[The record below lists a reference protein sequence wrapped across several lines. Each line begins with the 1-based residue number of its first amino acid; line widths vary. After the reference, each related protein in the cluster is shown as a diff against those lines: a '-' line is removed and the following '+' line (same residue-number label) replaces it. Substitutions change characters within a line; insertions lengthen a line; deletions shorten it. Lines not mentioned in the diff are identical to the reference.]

1 MMKVKHD
8 CEGGVADMAKSKKK
22 ASEKAQDSGKRNP
35 VGIVAGFRQIV
46 QDLLVPELKAI
57 QVTLQHHGELI
68 QGLQRQMETMQ
79 KQMDERFTAMQRQM
93 DERFTAMQRQMDE
106 RFTAMQRQMDERL
119 TAMQRQMDER
129 FAAMQQQNAEEFAK
143 IWKAITELLEAQ
155 QHNQVILQ
163 RILDRLDVTEMVRE
177 TQTRQKVIEAQ
188 TEQLRKEVAHLR
200 RLLEMAMQQ
209 RGIQPTTP

>member
-1 MMKVKHD
+1 
-8 CEGGVADMAKSKKK
+8 MAKSKTKTSGKK
-22 ASEKAQDSGKRNP
+22 ASEKKKKSKGENP
-35 VGIVAGFRQIV
+35 IGIVAGFRQIV

-79 KQMDERFTAMQRQM
+79 KQ
-93 DERFTAMQRQMDE
+93 
-106 RFTAMQRQMDERL
+106 
-119 TAMQRQMDER
+119 
-129 FAAMQQQNAEEFAK
+129 NVEEFAK
-143 IWKAITELLEAQ
+143 VWKAITELLEAQ

-177 TQTRQKVIEAQ
+177 TQTRQKVVEAQ
-188 TEQLRKEVAHLR
+188 TEQLREEVAHLR

>member
-1 MMKVKHD
+1 MARSKTKVSERTKKS
-8 CEGGVADMAKSKKK
+8 EG
-22 ASEKAQDSGKRNP
+22 ENP
-35 VGIVAGFRQIV
+35 IGIVAGFRQVV

-79 KQMDERFTAMQRQM
+79 KQ
-93 DERFTAMQRQMDE
+93 
-106 RFTAMQRQMDERL
+106 
-119 TAMQRQMDER
+119 
-129 FAAMQQQNAEEFAK
+129 NIEEFAK
-143 IWKAITELLEAQ
+143 VWKAITELLEAQ

-188 TEQLRKEVAHLR
+188 TEQLREEVAHLR

-209 RGIQPTTP
+209 RGIQPTTQ

>member
-106 RFTAMQRQMDERL
+106 RFTAMQRQMDER
-119 TAMQRQMDER
+119 
-129 FAAMQQQNAEEFAK
+129 FVAMQQQNAEEFGK
-143 IWKAITELLEAQ
+143 VWKAITELLEAQ

-188 TEQLRKEVAHLR
+188 TEQLREEVAHLR

>member
-1 MMKVKHD
+1 MN
-8 CEGGVADMAKSKKK
+8 MAKSKTKTRGEKTSERAKK
-22 ASEKAQDSGKRNP
+22 LGKENP
-35 VGIVAGFRQIV
+35 IGIVAGFRQVI

-68 QGLQRQMETMQ
+68 QGLQRQMEAMQ
-79 KQMDERFTAMQRQM
+79 KQMNERFIAMQRQIDERFAAMQQQMDERFV
-93 DERFTAMQRQMDE
+93 
-106 RFTAMQRQMDERL
+106 
-119 TAMQRQMDER
+119 AMQRQMDER

-143 IWKAITELLEAQ
+143 VWKAITELLEAQ

-188 TEQLRKEVAHLR
+188 TEQLREEVAHLR

-209 RGIQPTTP
+209 KGIQPTTP

>member
-1 MMKVKHD
+1 MARSKTKVSERTKKS
-8 CEGGVADMAKSKKK
+8 GG
-22 ASEKAQDSGKRNP
+22 ENP
-35 VGIVAGFRQIV
+35 IGIVAGFRQVV

-79 KQMDERFTAMQRQM
+79 KQ
-93 DERFTAMQRQMDE
+93 
-106 RFTAMQRQMDERL
+106 
-119 TAMQRQMDER
+119 
-129 FAAMQQQNAEEFAK
+129 NVEEFAK
-143 IWKAITELLEAQ
+143 VWKAITELLEAQ

-188 TEQLRKEVAHLR
+188 TEQLREEVAHLR

-209 RGIQPTTP
+209 RGIQPTTQ

>member
-1 MMKVKHD
+1 
-8 CEGGVADMAKSKKK
+8 MAKSKKK

-106 RFTAMQRQMDERL
+106 RFTAMQRQMDER
-119 TAMQRQMDER
+119 
-129 FAAMQQQNAEEFAK
+129 FAAMQQQNAEEFGK
-143 IWKAITELLEAQ
+143 VWKAITELLEAQ

-188 TEQLRKEVAHLR
+188 TEQLREEVAHLR

>member
-1 MMKVKHD
+1 
-8 CEGGVADMAKSKKK
+8 MAKSKTKTSGKK
-22 ASEKAQDSGKRNP
+22 ASEKKKNSKGENP
-35 VGIVAGFRQIV
+35 IGIVAGFRQIV

-106 RFTAMQRQMDERL
+106 RFTAMQRQMDER
-119 TAMQRQMDER
+119 
-129 FAAMQQQNAEEFAK
+129 FVAMQQQNAEEFGK
-143 IWKAITELLEAQ
+143 VWKAITELLEAQ

-188 TEQLRKEVAHLR
+188 TEQLREEVAHLR

>member
-1 MMKVKHD
+1 
-8 CEGGVADMAKSKKK
+8 MAKSKTKTSGKK
-22 ASEKAQDSGKRNP
+22 ASEKKKKSKGENP
-35 VGIVAGFRQIV
+35 IGIVAGFRQIV

-106 RFTAMQRQMDERL
+106 RFTAMQRQMDER
-119 TAMQRQMDER
+119 
-129 FAAMQQQNAEEFAK
+129 FAAVQQQNAEEFGK
-143 IWKAITELLEAQ
+143 VWKAITELLEAQ

-188 TEQLRKEVAHLR
+188 TEQLREEVAHLR

>member
-1 MMKVKHD
+1 
-8 CEGGVADMAKSKKK
+8 MAKSKTKTSGKK
-22 ASEKAQDSGKRNP
+22 ASEKKKKSKGENP
-35 VGIVAGFRQIV
+35 IGIVAGFRQIV

-106 RFTAMQRQMDERL
+106 RFTAMQRQMDER
-119 TAMQRQMDER
+119 
-129 FAAMQQQNAEEFAK
+129 FVAMQQQNAEEFGK
-143 IWKAITELLEAQ
+143 VWKAITELLEAQ

-188 TEQLRKEVAHLR
+188 TEQLREEVAHLR

>member
-1 MMKVKHD
+1 
-8 CEGGVADMAKSKKK
+8 MAKSKTKTSGKK
-22 ASEKAQDSGKRNP
+22 ASEKKKKSKGENP
-35 VGIVAGFRQIV
+35 IGIVAGFRQIV

-68 QGLQRQMETMQ
+68 QGLQRQME
-79 KQMDERFTAMQRQM
+79 AMQRQM

-106 RFTAMQRQMDERL
+106 RFTAMQRQMDERF
-119 TAMQRQMDER
+119 TTMQRQMDER
-129 FAAMQQQNAEEFAK
+129 FVAMQQQNAEEFGK
-143 IWKAITELLEAQ
+143 VWKAITELLEAQ

-188 TEQLRKEVAHLR
+188 TEQLREEVAHLR

>member
-1 MMKVKHD
+1 
-8 CEGGVADMAKSKKK
+8 MAKSKTKTSGKK
-22 ASEKAQDSGKRNP
+22 ASEKKKKSKGENP
-35 VGIVAGFRQIV
+35 IGIVAGFRQIV
-46 QDLLVPELKAI
+46 QELLVPELKAI

-106 RFTAMQRQMDERL
+106 RFTAMQRQMDER
-119 TAMQRQMDER
+119 
-129 FAAMQQQNAEEFAK
+129 FAAMQQQNAEEFGK
-143 IWKAITELLEAQ
+143 VWKAITELLEAQ

-188 TEQLRKEVAHLR
+188 TEQLREEVAHLR

>member
-1 MMKVKHD
+1 MGS
-8 CEGGVADMAKSKKK
+8 EGGATNIAKSKTSGKK
-22 ASEKAQDSGKRNP
+22 ASEKKKKSKGENP
-35 VGIVAGFRQIV
+35 IGIVAGFRQIV

-93 DERFTAMQRQMDE
+93 DERFTAMHRQMDE
-106 RFTAMQRQMDERL
+106 RFTAMQ
-119 TAMQRQMDER
+119 
-129 FAAMQQQNAEEFAK
+129 QQNAEEFGK
-143 IWKAITELLEAQ
+143 VWKAITELLEAQ

-188 TEQLRKEVAHLR
+188 TEQLREEVAHLR

>member
-1 MMKVKHD
+1 
-8 CEGGVADMAKSKKK
+8 MAKSKTKTRGEKTSERAKK
-22 ASEKAQDSGKRNP
+22 LGKENP
-35 VGIVAGFRQIV
+35 IGIVAGFRQVV

-68 QGLQRQMETMQ
+68 QGLQRQMEAMQ
-79 KQMDERFTAMQRQM
+79 QQMNERFI
-93 DERFTAMQRQMDE
+93 
-106 RFTAMQRQMDERL
+106 
-119 TAMQRQMDER
+119 AMQRQMDER
-129 FAAMQQQNAEEFAK
+129 FAAMQQQNAEEFSK
-143 IWKAITELLEAQ
+143 VWKAITELLEAQ

-188 TEQLRKEVAHLR
+188 TEQLREEVAHLR

-209 RGIQPTTP
+209 KGIQPTTP

>member
-1 MMKVKHD
+1 
-8 CEGGVADMAKSKKK
+8 MAKSKTKTSGKK
-22 ASEKAQDSGKRNP
+22 ASEKKKKSKGENP
-35 VGIVAGFRQIV
+35 IGIVAGFRQIV

-106 RFTAMQRQMDERL
+106 RFTAMQRQMDERF

-129 FAAMQQQNAEEFAK
+129 FVAMQQQNAEEFGK
-143 IWKAITELLEAQ
+143 VWKAITELLEAQ

-188 TEQLRKEVAHLR
+188 TEQLREEVAHLR